1 MDDDDMEDEEAL
13 LNWSGRN
20 LGEDDSDEDDE
31 DERMSLGEEIRKS
44 LSSAGIGGPG
54 GQKTA

>member
-54 GQKTA
+54 G